1 VIAPICYSLYSVFV
15 ERLIHVKYIA
25 ATSWILFLRSK
36 YSITCN
42 RQNAAKEPF
51 KLKGVLRMATLRC
64 SSFRDLT
71 PRRLLSSAQI
81 ASAVCLWSESHKA
94 TKGRNEISCQSR
106 SLGSICDSHKSSI
119 GSWNHSYCLS
129 KNTYIALSPLRTQ
142 TATMAANPLFAIAWL
157 SKVRKLREA
166 PFANHFTAGSYLNMR
181 AGSDLHIL
189 RRSAACKTSAGG
201 VESILSGENQ

>member
-1 VIAPICYSLYSVFV
+1 
-15 ERLIHVKYIA
+15 
-25 ATSWILFLRSK
+25 
-36 YSITCN
+36 
-42 RQNAAKEPF
+42 
-51 KLKGVLRMATLRC
+51 MATLRC

-119 GSWNHSYCLS
+119 RSWNHSYCLS

-201 VESILSGENQ
+201 VESIFSGENQCEAKHVRTLQLTFAKSDIQGSYIKKESIHIYTYKHGNALMERRLSSV